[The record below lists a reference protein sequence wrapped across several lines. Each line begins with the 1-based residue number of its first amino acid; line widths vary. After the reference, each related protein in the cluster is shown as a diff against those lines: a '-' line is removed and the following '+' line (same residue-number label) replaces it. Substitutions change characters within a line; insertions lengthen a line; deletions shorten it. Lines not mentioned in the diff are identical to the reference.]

1 LLCETLKSAVTR
13 QGGISFGGK
22 MQYFAMTAK
31 EKEKLENQGY
41 QCKGGHTVIDAN
53 NKPTSELK
61 WEFDLP
67 EEKKEI
73 VSEIIEKKE
82 EVAKPHKIEPKK
94 EQPKKR
100 GNPNWL
106 KRGKTK

>member
-1 LLCETLKSAVTR
+1 
-13 QGGISFGGK
+13 

-41 QCKGGHTVIDAN
+41 QCKGGHTVIGLN

-67 EEKKEI
+67 ENKEVPKDNPI
-73 VSEIIEKKE
+73 VVEGNKIVKQTKE
-82 EVAKPHKIEPKK
+82 EIK
-94 EQPKKR
+94 EPKKR
-100 GNPNWL
+100 GNPNWT
-106 KRGKTK
+106 KRGKK